1 MSLSAEEDDIPWDS
15 LRDNRDLTVF
25 TSWDPKE
32 RSSFVCSQFGPS
44 LSFAAS
50 LYLSFFY
57 FPRRLADEHRRLSLE
72 EETVWLR
79 IRSLTLRLVT
89 SMAALGHTCAQNAET
104 ANENGIGDKASILSS
119 LLSQLNQ
126 TLQTAAQL
134 LEKRVQVCR
143 RGGGA
148 VEAVWGR
155 RAQNVCFV
163 AVSIPGTALHALGLR
178 SVHRELSLPSCSPPA
193 VCPPTGAGA
202 AGPRSEPPP
211 ATCSSS
217 GAGCLGMLWLI
228 WSFPPFADESS
239 ELQTQICNGFKSL
252 VVQLQGEPPRST
264 ESKLFFFFLFF
275 VLRCVS
281 CCLVLSAEILKK
293 CRGDLL
299 GMKDGKLKTQPSL
312 LENLIF
318 FVEVRR
324 SCFQTQP

>member
-32 RSSFVCSQFGPS
+32 RSPFVCSQFGPS

-72 EETVWLR
+72 EETIWLR

-143 RGGGA
+143 RWGWWGVVVVVGGVG
-148 VEAVWGR
+148 G
-155 RAQNVCFV
+155 
-163 AVSIPGTALHALGLR
+163 
-178 SVHRELSLPSCSPPA
+178 
-193 VCPPTGAGA
+193 
-202 AGPRSEPPP
+202 
-211 ATCSSS
+211 S
-217 GAGCLGMLWLI
+217 GGCLGQKGSKRVFCCSIHSW
-228 WSFPPFADESS
+228 DR
-239 ELQTQICNGFKSL
+239 
-252 VVQLQGEPPRST
+252 PPRAWPPLCPSGAVIA
-264 ESKLFFFFLFF
+264 KLQPSS
-275 VLRCVS
+275 CVS
-281 CCLVLSAEILKK
+281 TYRSWSCWASVRTTTGNLQLIRSWMFRNVMADLVFSAF
-293 CRGDLL
+293 CR
-299 GMKDGKLKTQPSL
+299 
-312 LENLIF
+312 
-318 FVEVRR
+318 
-324 SCFQTQP
+324 